1 MVLPKVSRRESRAAA
16 VGESATNSTANST
29 AKSTAKSAVKST
41 AKSAV
46 WLATVRSWRVVLMAW
61 AAIVVGL
68 GDERP
73 AEAARPNIVWIL
85 VEDMS
90 AHFSC
95 YGEKT
100 IATPDVDRL
109 AKEGTRFER
118 AFVTAPICSTSRSA
132 LITGRYQ
139 TSIGAQHHRS
149 GRGQVRITLPKG
161 AAPVTQQFREAGY
174 FTCNGS
180 WPTPPDRAGGGK
192 GAPVETVAKGWAEGR
207 PMTPGKTDY
216 NFDWPT
222 PIYDGAD
229 WSERKPGQPFFAQVQ
244 LHGGKYRDAANWR
257 QRAERLLPS
266 LTDAQ
271 SVALPPYYPRV
282 PGILDDWANY
292 LDAVRFT
299 DKQVGEVRRR
309 LANEGLLDNT
319 VIFFLT
325 DHGISH
331 ARGKQFLYDE
341 GIRVPLVVRGP
352 GIAADAVRGDLVE
365 HIDLAASSLALAGI
379 GRPAGLPGRELF
391 ASASSASAAPPRDA
405 VFAARDRADE
415 TVDHLRSVRTER
427 FKYIRNFLPERPHLQ
442 ANAYKDNKPCLIAL
456 RKAHADGVLDAVQQT
471 LFAPRRPAEEL
482 YDLTNDPWEIRNLA
496 ADPAHRGTLETLRER
511 LERWMEETGD
521 QGRNPESREQFAS
534 DMRVYLMDMKRNP
547 ERRSEIEANIAG
559 QGFAPIDLKSIDLDK
574 KTAP

>member
-1 MVLPKVSRRESRAAA
+1 MVNATFARCGSRGAI
-16 VGESATNSTANST
+16 GE
-29 AKSTAKSAVKST
+29 
-41 AKSAV
+41 
-46 WLATVRSWRVVLMAW
+46 LATRFASRLTTRLADVRSWGVVLLAAS
-61 AAIVVGL
+61 AAIIACL
-68 GDERP
+68 GDTRL
-73 AEAARPNIVWIL
+73 AAAARPNIVWIL

-100 IATPDVDRL
+100 IATPEVDRL

-132 LITGRYQ
+132 LITGHYQ
-139 TSIGAQHHRS
+139 TTIGAQHHRS
-149 GRGQVRITLPKG
+149 GRGEVRIVLPKG
-161 AAPVTQQFREAGY
+161 VAPVTELFRQAGY

-180 WPTPPDRAGGGK
+180 WPTPPDRAPGGK
-192 GAPVETVAKGWAEGR
+192 GKPAEAIADSWAEGR

-229 WSERKPGQPFFAQVQ
+229 WSARKPGQPFFAQVQ
-244 LHGGKYRDAANWR
+244 LHGGKYRDGENWR
-257 QRAERLLPS
+257 RRAEKLLPS
-266 LTDAQ
+266 LTDPQ
-271 SVALPPYYPRV
+271 SVTLPPYYPRV

-309 LANEGLLDNT
+309 LAAEGLLDNT

-331 ARGKQFLYDE
+331 GRGKQFLYDE
-341 GIRVPLVVRGP
+341 GLRVPLVVRGP
-352 GIAADAVRGDLVE
+352 GIAGNAVRGDLVE
-365 HIDLAASSLALAGI
+365 HIDLAATSLALAGI
-379 GRPAGLPGRELF
+379 GRPARLPGRELF
-391 ASASSASAAPPRDA
+391 ASAPSTSVSSTSASPTSPPPPARPPRDA

-427 FKYIRNFLPERPHLQ
+427 YKYIRNFLPERPHLQ
-442 ANAYKDNKPCLIAL
+442 PNAYKDHKPCLIAL
-456 RKAHADGVLDAVQQT
+456 RKAHADGLLDAVQQT

-482 YDLTNDPWEIRNLA
+482 YDLAADPWEIHNLA
-496 ADPAHRGTLETLRER
+496 ADPAHRETLETLRKR
-511 LERWMEETGD
+511 LDRWMEETD
-521 QGRNPESREQFAS
+521 DRGREPESRAQFAS
-534 DMRVYLMDMKRNP
+534 DMRVYLSDMKRNT
-547 ERRSEIEANIAG
+547 ERRAEIEANIRG
-559 QGFAPIDLKSIDLDK
+559 QGFPPIDLDRKN
-574 KTAP
+574 AE

>member
-1 MVLPKVSRRESRAAA
+1 MPLRPAAA
-16 VGESATNSTANST
+16 A
-29 AKSTAKSAVKST
+29 
-41 AKSAV
+41 
-46 WLATVRSWRVVLMAW
+46 
-61 AAIVVGL
+61 
-68 GDERP
+68 P
-73 AEAARPNIVWIL
+73 PNIVWIL

-95 YGEKT
+95 YGEQT
-100 IATPDVDRL
+100 IATPEVDRL
-109 AKEGTRFER
+109 AQEGTRFDR

-149 GRGQVRITLPKG
+149 GRGTVRITLPDG
-161 AAPVTQQFREAGY
+161 AAPVTQPFRDAGY

-180 WPTPPDRAGGGK
+180 WPTPPERVAGARAGSNEPL
-192 GAPVETVAKGWAEGR
+192 AADWAERR
-207 PMTPGKTDY
+207 PLTPGKTDY

-229 WSERKPGQPFFAQVQ
+229 WSDRKPGQPFFAQVQ

-257 QRAERLLPS
+257 KRAERLLPS
-266 LTDAQ
+266 LTDPQA
-271 SVALPPYYPRV
+271 VTLPPYYPRV
-282 PGILDDWANY
+282 PGIVDDWANY

-299 DKQVGEVRRR
+299 DKQVGEIRRR
-309 LANEGLLDNT
+309 LAAEGLLDNT

-352 GIAADAVRGDLVE
+352 GIAANTVRSDLVE
-365 HIDLAASSLALAGI
+365 HIDLAATSLALAGI
-379 GRPAGLPGRELF
+379 QRPAGLSGRELF
-391 ASASSASAAPPRDA
+391 TPGAPPRDA

-427 FKYIRNFLPERPHLQ
+427 FKYIRNFLPDRPHLQ
-442 ANAYKDNKPCLIAL
+442 PNAYKDNKPCLIAL
-456 RKAHADGVLDAVQQT
+456 RKAHADGLLDAVQQS

-482 YDLTNDPWEIRNLA
+482 YDLSQDPWEIRNLA
-496 ADPAHRGTLETLRER
+496 ADPAHRETLETLRQR
-511 LERWMEETGD
+511 LTRWMEETGD
-521 QGRNPESREQFAS
+521 RGREGETRPQFAS
-534 DMRVYLMDMKRNP
+534 DMRVYLSDMKKNP
-547 ERRSEIEANIAG
+547 ARRAEIEANIRG
-559 QGFAPIDLKSIDLDK
+559 QGFAPIDLDTKDGE
-574 KTAP
+574 

>member
-1 MVLPKVSRRESRAAA
+1 MNSKFNSWTARWANLLWRFAWMAACVA
-16 VGESATNSTANST
+16 ILAAG
-29 AKSTAKSAVKST
+29 AKS
-41 AKSAV
+41 
-46 WLATVRSWRVVLMAW
+46 
-61 AAIVVGL
+61 
-68 GDERP
+68 RP
-73 AEAARPNIVWIL
+73 AVAAPPNIVWIL

-100 IATPDVDRL
+100 IATPEVDRL

-149 GRGQVRITLPKG
+149 GRGTVRIALPNG
-161 AAPVTQQFREAGY
+161 VAPVTQQFREAGY
-174 FTCNGS
+174 FTSNGS
-180 WPTPPDRAGGGK
+180 WPTPPERVQGGK
-192 GAPVETVAKGWAEGR
+192 SVPAGPVPVGWAEKQ
-207 PMTPGKTDY
+207 PMAPGKTDY

-229 WSERKPGQPFFAQVQ
+229 WSARKPGQPFFAQVQ

-257 QRAERLLPS
+257 KRAERLLPS
-266 LTDAQ
+266 LTDPQ
-271 SVALPPYYPRV
+271 SVTLPPYYPRV
-282 PGILDDWANY
+282 TGILDDWANY

-309 LANEGLLDNT
+309 LAAEGLLDNT

-341 GIRVPLVVRGP
+341 GTRVPLVVRGP
-352 GIAADAVRGDLVE
+352 GIAADTVRGDLVE
-365 HIDLAASSLALAGI
+365 HIDLATTSLALAGI
-379 GRPAGLPGRELF
+379 KKPAGLPGRELF
-391 ASASSASAAPPRDA
+391 SPGATPRDA

-427 FKYIRNFLPERPHLQ
+427 FKYIRNFLPDRPHLQ
-442 ANAYKDNKPCLIAL
+442 PNAYKDNKPCLIAL
-456 RKAHADGVLDAVQQT
+456 RKAHADGLLDSVQQT
-471 LFAPRRPAEEL
+471 LFAPRRPTEEL
-482 YDLTNDPWEIRNLA
+482 YDLTTDPWEIHNLA
-496 ADPAHRGTLETLRER
+496 ADPAHRETVESLRRR
-511 LERWMEETGD
+511 LNRWMEETD
-521 QGRNPESREQFAS
+521 DRGRKPESRAQFAS
-534 DMRVYLMDMKRNP
+534 DMRVYLSDMKRNP
-547 ERRSEIEANIAG
+547 ERRAEIEANIRG
-559 QGFAPIDLKSIDLDK
+559 QGFVPIDLDTKDGE
-574 KTAP
+574 